1 MCCRRSSP
9 SRVCSHRCVKQ
20 GDLLGPKLSV
30 FFKAGITHS
39 LGEQRSRSTSSP
51 PSARARTLCS
61 RAAGTRRAAAHRRV
75 LRGGERLRRDDVG
88 AIFTSSAAGAGSR
101 SDPPLCALGHGGAC
115 GRAGSDAIAAA
126 LATIPPPPP
135 SSPPPPTPPQQP
147 AKITKSKTEVLFVAA
162 LPHTH
167 ANPSTYNGADLSY
180 VLLPGAG
187 TSSRSSLSS
196 ATSAT
201 CLRSVITEKILPTSS
216 SPS

>member
-1 MCCRRSSP
+1 MTCSDQSCPCSSRRA
-9 SRVCSHRCVKQ
+9 SRTVLESNGAAV
-20 GDLLGPKLSV
+20 
-30 FFKAGITHS
+30 
-39 LGEQRSRSTSSP
+39 
-51 PSARARTLCS
+51 RARHLPLAPGLC
-61 RAAGTRRAAAHRRV
+61 AHGPPALDGQQHTHRRV
-75 LRGGERLRRDDVG
+75 LRGVRRDDVG